1 MQLSEH
7 FSLAELTVSEIAAR
21 KGLDNLPEGVALE
34 NLSRLAEKLEEVRKV
49 IGKPIMIT
57 ENDHNVKLYNGDIGL
72 CLAKG
77 KVWFGNREVSTSRI
91 PAHEPA
97 FMMTMTTIMTAM
109 MMILTTTMT
118 MDPEDMKEIGLAAG
132 QMAII
137 RTDFGEA
144 IFRCEAGKI
153 PRGMIFVA
161 YGPPTCKLM
170 GGDTDGTG
178 MPMSKGWEVEVIP
191 Q

>member
-1 MQLSEH
+1 MTSKRFILNSSRSSKQGTLINVGKDSEEYQ
-7 FSLAELTVSEIAAR
+7 A
-21 KGLDNLPEGVALE
+21 
-34 NLSRLAEKLEEVRKV
+34 
-49 IGKPIMIT
+49 
-57 ENDHNVKLYNGDIGL
+57 
-72 CLAKG
+72 
-77 KVWFGNREVSTSRI
+77 
-91 PAHEPA
+91 
-97 FMMTMTTIMTAM
+97 
-109 MMILTTTMT
+109 LTTTMT

-178 MPMSKGWEVEVIP
+178 MPMSKGWEVEGIP